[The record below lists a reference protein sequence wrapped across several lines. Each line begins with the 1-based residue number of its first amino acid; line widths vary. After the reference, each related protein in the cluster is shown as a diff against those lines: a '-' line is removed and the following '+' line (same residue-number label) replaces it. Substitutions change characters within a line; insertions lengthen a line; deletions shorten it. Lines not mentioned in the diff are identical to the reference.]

1 MRDLN
6 KQKEQGRQIIRA
18 HERADM
24 RGDEMMRLKDD
35 FDNMVHEKG
44 VNNAIYDLICDVF
57 YFGVAVG
64 YRTRKRES
72 TK

>member
-24 RGDEMMRLKDD
+24 MGPEMMRLKND
-35 FDNMVHEKG
+35 FNKTVHEKG
-44 VNNAIYDLICDVF
+44 INEAIYNLICDSF

-64 YRTRKRES
+64 YRTGKKES